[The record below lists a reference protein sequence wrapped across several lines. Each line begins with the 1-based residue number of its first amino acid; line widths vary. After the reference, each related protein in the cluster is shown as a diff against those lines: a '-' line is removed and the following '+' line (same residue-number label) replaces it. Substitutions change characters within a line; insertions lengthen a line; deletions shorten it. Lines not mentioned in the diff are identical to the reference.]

1 MLLLFIKLYIR
12 LWHYRRLF
20 VFFAFTCDLCQKRA
34 KLTRCDILSVGVSP
48 YIIILEHMQ
57 TEISHRH
64 IQLFEYVVHDVLIA
78 FPRFL
83 VKEEIELEWKARGS
97 RIQLANHI

>member
-1 MLLLFIKLYIR
+1 
-12 LWHYRRLF
+12 
-20 VFFAFTCDLCQKRA
+20 
-34 KLTRCDILSVGVSP
+34 
-48 YIIILEHMQ
+48 MQ

-97 RIQLANHI
+97 RIQLANHIKHVGVNLRKGGQVAVDIAAESGEIYIIVGYFVHCDKLFVQIVIPHHPLA